1 MRLSAGGEPAVE
13 APRSQIDGPQGPVA
27 LKVHRCRWSGDH
39 PDNSLAAIG
48 ECLAVGVARAEFD
61 LRMLCDADFAL
72 LHDDAIRRPDGSGA
86 AARTVS
92 AADLLATPA
101 GSRPA
106 LLSEAVSMLRDSPGA
121 TVFEIDLKDDFEWP
135 WRRVAELR
143 EMLDP
148 VRDRIVVA
156 GCEDRTL
163 RRLAK
168 VAPEVQ
174 LGFNPAYHLDWVPE
188 GAEGSLSPPRRASG
202 YLDAEADGPRSTTKA
217 EHLRRRLAEVL
228 ALIPQARELH
238 LRLLA
243 FERMLDDGFA
253 ELAELVHGAGML
265 LDVWTLDAGTPD
277 WRRRMARAVAAG
289 ADMITT
295 NTPAR
300 LAEAPQARR
309 TDVRGRSP

>member
-1 MRLSAGGEPAVE
+1 VE
-13 APRSQIDGPQGPVA
+13 APRSQIDGPPGPVV

-48 ECLAVGVARAEFD
+48 ECLAVGVGRAEFD

-72 LHDDAIRRPDGSGA
+72 LHDDAIRRPDGRA
-86 AARTVS
+86 AASTVR

-106 LLSEAVSMLRDSPGA
+106 VLSEAVSMLRDSPGA
-121 TVFEIDLKDDFEWP
+121 TVFEIDLKDDFQWP
-135 WRRVAELR
+135 WRRVEELGA
-143 EMLDP
+143 MLDP
-148 VRDRIVVA
+148 VRDRVVVA
-156 GCEDRTL
+156 SCADWTL
-163 RRLAK
+163 RRLAR
-168 VAPEVQ
+168 VAPGVP

-188 GAEGSLSPPRRASG
+188 GAEEPFSPARRSSG
-202 YLDAEADGPRSTTKA
+202 YLDAEARPAGSTTKRDY
-217 EHLRRRLAEVL
+217 LRRRLAEVL

-238 LRLLA
+238 LRLPA
-243 FERMLDDGFA
+243 FERMLDDGLA
-253 ELAELVHGAGML
+253 ELAELVHGAGMP

-300 LAEAPQARR
+300 LAEAVEGRR
-309 TDVRGRSP
+309 ADAAGSSR